1 MSRITEE
8 LLSKLRV
15 EEEVR
20 ANLISLRAELKRSE
34 KERSVVLNSLRE
46 QGNVLVALLDH
57 EDAKARKNAALILG
71 ELPCD
76 EAEEALYEAYVKETQ
91 LFVRS
96 SYLEALLKLGSE
108 AYVPE
113 LTEQLKAL
121 DYVETYLS
129 IISKSMRPFSI
140 LLVKEINL
148 NDETPDY
155 VDDGLRT
162 LFIAGAETYEDE
174 VAIKES
180 CMAMVNSMVLKKV
193 DQNEALKLQ
202 FTDVSGKNNWYFS
215 NWKTHLG
222 CTFSANMQLYFQMGG
237 RLENAFDESKLQA
250 IADDY
255 MTSMYQSFMPAY
267 AGANLAGN
275 IDAVRAT
282 RDEFVRMAGDFGFI
296 SGETTYGSHNYSP
309 RENQDLEAYVSAII
323 SLGANGF
330 AERYGASPLV
340 MQKYKIL
347 ADYIVEELGVNLDF

>member
-1 MSRITEE
+1 M
-8 LLSKLRV
+8 KWKY
-15 EEEVR
+15 
-20 ANLISLRAELKRSE
+20 LIFCACVSLFMVACD
-34 KERSVVLNSLRE
+34 KEDTLESVVDFSTPY
-46 QGNVLVALLDH
+46 VLEDDPNDPVAH
-57 EDAKARKNAALILG
+57 KRY
-71 ELPCD
+71 ELYQQYAVSVFFKD
-76 EAEEALYEAYVKETQ
+76 TLSVKEIGKGYDGTPIYRYET
-91 LFVRS
+91 LDYAWEFTNNSGANIKFV
-96 SYLEALLKLGSE
+96 YLTEVE
-108 AYVPE
+108 
-113 LTEQLKAL
+113 EQLKAL

-162 LFIAGAETYEDE
+162 LFIAGAENYEDE

-282 RDEFVRMAGDFGFI
+282 RDEFVRMAGNFGFI